1 MAGFADFQSAVWK
14 ALNGDPALQTLLGGT
29 NKVLDDVPHGSE
41 AAAPA
46 YPYVTLGEQ
55 VGSEGGASDLQMADM
70 QISLHAWSRKAGR
83 LQSLQIIDA
92 MRDALES
99 REDKSP
105 LSAHGV
111 IVHLLYLGH
120 ETLREADG
128 ETYHG
133 VLRMQGIYQYG

>member
-1 MAGFADFQSAVWK
+1 MPGFADFQGAIWK
-14 ALNGDPALQTLLGGT
+14 ALNGDPALQTLLGGA
-29 NKVLDDVPHGSE
+29 NKVLDDAPHGSE
-41 AAAPA
+41 SAAPA

-55 VGSEGGASDLQMADM
+55 LGAEDGASDVQMAAM
-70 QISLHAWSRKAGR
+70 QITLHAWSRGAGR

-92 MRDALES
+92 MRDALEA
-99 REDKSP
+99 REDKTP
-105 LSAHGV
+105 VVAHGV

-120 ETLREADG
+120 ETIREADG